1 MVRITIFY
9 STQSLSC
16 VIVISAHAGGESR
29 LRDMAVHRTRGRFVN
44 VFPFILADTWTQ
56 DLRLL
61 LAYPWHPRDARSH
74 TPDPMLLVLV
84 LLGLCG
90 DLGLAAPIKRQTNTT
105 TGRTTVSP
113 TSPASPSTPSGTWV
127 WFPHSSESTSRSLSS
142 SANTI
147 PIVGSSTPSLASS
160 TTSSVSLI
168 PSATESVSPSIS
180 LGTGSPSSISQ
191 TQTQSGSTFFT
202 LTTTLSSVSPTATSE
217 PIPDPTPTE
226 IPNAQVLMSCASGE
240 LNANLQPITS
250 PVKQMFSGSV
260 TLTDNWS
267 VAIGGRIGIPVRGMD
282 LSVSSGTEISQGKAR
297 TTSQSFEWEVLPG
310 NRTALV
316 AYARFKAHFGAMD
329 IDFSDGRQIRIT
341 DTIYFQGMTDPAE
354 VTRLDIGCD
363 QDWPP
368 WNSTTLTPDT
378 SWASSFRD
386 AYPNGL
392 GAMALLLSI
401 VILF

>member
-1 MVRITIFY
+1 
-9 STQSLSC
+9 
-16 VIVISAHAGGESR
+16 
-29 LRDMAVHRTRGRFVN
+29 
-44 VFPFILADTWTQ
+44 
-56 DLRLL
+56 
-61 LAYPWHPRDARSH
+61 
-74 TPDPMLLVLV
+74 MLLVLV

-105 TGRTTVSP
+105 SGRTTVSP
-113 TSPASPSTPSGTWV
+113 TSPAGPSSPSGTWV
-127 WFPHSSESTSRSLSS
+127 WFPHSSESTFQSLSS

-191 TQTQSGSTFFT
+191 TQAQSGSTFFT

-226 IPNAQVLMSCASGE
+226 IPNAQVLMSCASGGTKCKFT
-240 LNANLQPITS
+240 ANRHIGVYIQQALLGNTFSNCNSTS

-329 IDFSDGRQIRIT
+329 IDFSDGRQLRS
-341 DTIYFQGMTDPAE
+341 
-354 VTRLDIGCD
+354 RLAALEFYHIDSG
-363 QDWPP
+363 
-368 WNSTTLTPDT
+368 
-378 SWASSFRD
+378 
-386 AYPNGL
+386 YEL
-392 GAMALLLSI
+392 GK
-401 VILF
+401 